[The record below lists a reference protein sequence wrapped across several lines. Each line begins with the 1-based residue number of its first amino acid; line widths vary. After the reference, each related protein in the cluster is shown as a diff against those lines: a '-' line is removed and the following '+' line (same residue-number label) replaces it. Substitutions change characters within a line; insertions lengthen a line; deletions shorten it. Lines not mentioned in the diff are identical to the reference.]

1 MSLLALAVTDRVT
14 GNKDHD
20 SFCRDL
26 TDYGDLTY
34 INETINVCT
43 SELKK
48 TCVDKTEEMCM
59 DVTHM
64 DCDVELFTDCAMDWT
79 THDVV
84 ESKPTTL
91 TKHLPTC
98 TKLTRPEEQEKVHY
112 ERKNVTKQHG
122 TSLWK
127 VVNGE
132 KVWAGNDDCKDVTWE
147 ECEPIPVKVE
157 WEVPYME
164 CITTPHSYLS
174 YENVTRPV
182 MADTMECTVEKRV
195 VCKPRKENKCASITY
210 TTCSE
215 VSETLLVSLVLTSCS
230 GSQGRLQ
237 AQGGALPL
245 QGEDTQAVVPVRPGQ
260 RYHGWNH
267 RDISNRKSTKIQK
280 IKQRKFLV
288 SSAKVRGKLQKTL

>member
-98 TKLTRPEEQEKVHY
+98 IKKTKPEEHEKVHY
-112 ERKNVTKQHG
+112 ECKNVTKQHC

-182 MADTMECTVEKRV
+182 MADTMECRVEKRV

-215 VSETLLVSLVLTSCS
+215 VRETLLVSLVLTSCS

-280 IKQRKFLV
+280 IKQRKYLV
-288 SSAKVRGKLQKTL
+288 SSAKVRGKL

>member
-1 MSLLALAVTDRVT
+1 MGVTHQRYYHNKMNSRVLVSLLALAVTDRVT

-98 TKLTRPEEQEKVHY
+98 TKHTRPEEHEKVHY
-112 ERKNVTKQHG
+112 
-122 TSLWK
+122 
-127 VVNGE
+127 
-132 KVWAGNDDCKDVTWE
+132 DCKDVTWE
-147 ECEPIPVKVE
+147 ECEPIPVTVE

-182 MADTMECTVEKRV
+182 MADTMECRVEKRV

-215 VSETLLVSLVLTSCS
+215 VPKVDCKPKE
-230 GSQGRLQ
+230 
-237 AQGGALPL
+237 
-245 QGEDTQAVVPVRPGQ
+245 VPCPSKEKIHKQ
-260 RYHGWNH
+260 WCLYDQDN
-267 RDISNRKSTKIQK
+267 DITDGITEIFQTENQQKSRKLNKGNI
-280 IKQRKFLV
+280 L
-288 SSAKVRGKLQKTL
+288 SA

>member
-1 MSLLALAVTDRVT
+1 MTFMISLVFLVAIAVLDSVT
-14 GNKDHD
+14 ANKDHNNL
-20 SFCRDL
+20 CRDL
-26 TDYGDLTY
+26 TDFGDLTY
-34 INETINVCT
+34 INETVQVCT
-43 SELKK
+43 STLEKK
-48 TCVDKTEEMCM
+48 CDPITVKECL
-59 DVTHM
+59 DVTEM
-64 DCDVELFTDCAMDWT
+64 LCEVELFTDCAMDWT
-79 THDVV
+79 THNLT
-84 ESKPTTL
+84 ESRPTTL
-91 TKHLPTC
+91 NKTLSTC
-98 TKLTRPEEQEKVHY
+98 EKIFKVEQHEKIHY
-112 ERKNVTKQHG
+112 ECKNVTKQHC

-182 MADTMECTVEKRV
+182 MADTMECRVEKRV

-215 VSETLLVSLVLTSCS
+215 VRETLLVSLVLTSCS

-245 QGEDTQAVVPVRPGQ
+245 QGEDTQAVVLVRPGQ

-267 RDISNRKSTKIQK
+267 RDI
-280 IKQRKFLV
+280 
-288 SSAKVRGKLQKTL
+288 

>member
-48 TCVDKTEEMCM
+48 TCVDKTEEKCM

-98 TKLTRPEEQEKVHY
+98 TKKTKPEEHEKVHY
-112 ERKNVTKQHG
+112 ECKNVTKQHC

-132 KVWAGNDDCKDVTWE
+132 KVWAGNDDDCKDVTWE

-182 MADTMECTVEKRV
+182 MADTMECRVEKRV

-215 VSETLLVSLVLTSCS
+215 VRETLLVSLVLTSCS

-267 RDISNRKSTKIQK
+267 RDI
-280 IKQRKFLV
+280 
-288 SSAKVRGKLQKTL
+288 

>member
-98 TKLTRPEEQEKVHY
+98 TKLTKPEEHEKVHY
-112 ERKNVTKQHG
+112 ECKNVTKQHC

-127 VVNGE
+127 VVDGE

-182 MADTMECTVEKRV
+182 MADTMECRVEKRV

-215 VSETLLVSLVLTSCS
+215 VRETLLVSLVLTSCS

-260 RYHGWNH
+260 RYHGWNL
-267 RDISNRKSTKIQK
+267 RDI
-280 IKQRKFLV
+280 
-288 SSAKVRGKLQKTL
+288 